1 MVNYSNGK
9 IYKIEALNAPI
20 DEKVYVGSTTKQYL
34 CQRMDTHRAD
44 YKRWIEGKFK
54 GCVRSYELF
63 DKYGVDNCVIVLIE
77 SVNANSKDELHA
89 REKHYIQTLN
99 SINKNIPLRT
109 RKEYREDNN
118 DKIKERMKV
127 YREENKLI
135 IHEKDKIYRE
145 NNKHRR
151 GKYVEENKDA
161 IKEYK
166 KEHYL
171 KHKVEIL
178 EKGKEIFKCE
188 CGSEFRISEK
198 SRHYKS
204 KKHTEFLEG
213 PKENVIVD
221 IKLKALEKKEK
232 RKQLFLCEC
241 GTECRSCDKAR
252 HYKSLKHQA
261 FIKIN

>member
-20 DEKVYVGSTTKQYL
+20 DERIYVGSTTKQYL
-34 CQRMDTHRAD
+34 SQRMDTHRTD
-44 YKRWIEGKFK
+44 YKRWKEGKFK

-63 DKYGVDNCVIVLIE
+63 DKYGIENCVIVLIE
-77 SVNANSKDELHA
+77 LVNANSKDELYA

-109 RKEYREDNN
+109 RKEYREDNY
-118 DKIKERMKV
+118 DKIKERTKI

-145 NNKHRR
+145 NNKHIKQ
-151 GKYVEENKDA
+151 KYVDKNKDA
-161 IKEYK
+161 MKAYQ

-171 KHKVEIL
+171 KHRVEIL
-178 EKGKEIFKCE
+178 EKGKEIFKCK
-188 CGSEFRISEK
+188 CGSELRISEK
-198 SRHYKS
+198 ARHYKT
-204 KKHTEFLEG
+204 KKHIEFLEG
-213 PKENVIVD
+213 PKEKVIVD
-221 IKLKALEKKEK
+221 IELKALEKKEK
-232 RKQLFLCEC
+232 RKKLFLCEC
-241 GTECRSCDKAR
+241 GTECRLSDKAR
-252 HYKSLKHQA
+252 HYRSLKHQA